1 MKSTGLPRRIDHLG
15 RIVVPVELRRLLGIE
30 EGDYVEF
37 SVDEGRIV
45 LEKLEERCTFCGSPS
60 ELRMF
65 RSKLVCDACVI
76 ELRVTDV

>member
-1 MKSTGLPRRIDHLG
+1 MKPTGLPRRIDHLG

-65 RSKLVCDACVI
+65 KAKLVCDTCVV
-76 ELRVTDV
+76 ELRLTDV